1 MPPSKW
7 AKRCTTVIG
16 PGISLAAF
24 EVGEEVYEAFRAAD
38 FPMPY
43 IAEWHNDTHKHH
55 IDLWAANQLQ
65 LLDFGLPDTQIET
78 AGICTYTRRE
88 DFFSARRL
96 GIKSGRM
103 LSGIMMKSYE

>member
-1 MPPSKW
+1 MGRQP
-7 AKRCTTVIG
+7 
-16 PGISLAAF
+16 
-24 EVGEEVYEAFRAAD
+24 
-38 FPMPY
+38 
-43 IAEWHNDTHKHH
+43 
-55 IDLWAANQLQ
+55 NQLQ

-78 AGICTYTRRE
+78 AGICTYTRHE